1 MAVMRKL
8 LARTAEEGSRNI
20 LQAVFAGPN
29 SHGTYCSECQIK
41 DHMVPTWV
49 TNETGKR
56 TQKRVWDD
64 LLKRLDS
71 KGHRVDIA
79 ALAAK

>member
-1 MAVMRKL
+1 L
-8 LARTAEEGSRNI
+8 LARTSEEGSRNL
-20 LQAVFAGPN
+20 LQAVFAGPD
-29 SHGTYCSECQIK
+29 SHGKFCSECQIK
-41 DHMVPTWV
+41 DDMLPTWV

-71 KGHRVDIA
+71 LGHSVDVA
-79 ALAAK
+79 AFTAR